1 MDYKS
6 ALSGLNHIIFGMK
19 NAVRIRNAGHNADYF
34 KGATEVNSHLW
45 EQRVQSPWF
54 NQIRLD
60 EYRALMIGN

>member
-1 MDYKS
+1 
-6 ALSGLNHIIFGMK
+6 MK